1 MLVNKLIGGALL
13 AAVAAAPVAA
23 QTPSRVDRLKE
34 TGTITLGAPE
44 ASIPF
49 AFLDQNQQA
58 IGYTVDICKAVAKIV
73 ADDLGIKNLTIRH
86 RATTSSTRLPLIQ
99 NGTIDLEC
107 GNTTN
112 NAARKQQVEF
122 APTTFVSQV
131 VLAARK
137 DTKADVNDLSTFA
150 GKTVSATAGGQTF
163 KVAASIS
170 AAKGYDIKMAGAPDM
185 SRAFMLMESGRADAI
200 VSDDGLLYAAV
211 ASSKS
216 PEQYVIG
223 TRGLEFAPY
232 GIVQPKD
239 DPKFKALVDGAVRK
253 LMADGTVAK
262 LYDRYFMSPI
272 PPNGINLKYPM
283 SDALKKAISHPSDSS
298 NPDDYKP

>member
-1 MLVNKLIGGALL
+1 MNKFIGGALL
-13 AAVAAAPVAA
+13 LAIVTAPAAA
-23 QTPSRVDRLKE
+23 QTPSRADRIKE

-44 ASIPF
+44 ASFPF

-58 IGYTVDICKAVAKIV
+58 VGYTVDICKAVAKIV
-73 ADDLGIKNLTIRH
+73 ADKLGIKNLTIRH

-112 NAARKQQVEF
+112 NASRKQQVEF

-150 GKTVSATAGGQTF
+150 GKTISATAGGQTF
-163 KVAASIS
+163 KAVATAS
-170 AAKGYDIKMAGAPDM
+170 AAKGYDIRMSGAPDM

-216 PEQYVIG
+216 PELYVIG
-223 TRGLEFAPY
+223 TKGLELAPY
-232 GIVQPKD
+232 GIVQPKG
-239 DPKFKALVDGAVRK
+239 DPQFKTLVDGAVRQ

-262 LYDRYFMSPI
+262 LYDQYFMSPI
-272 PPNGINLKYPM
+272 PPNGVNLKYPM
-283 SDALKKAISHPSDSS
+283 SDALKKAIGNPTDASD
-298 NPDDYKP
+298 PDHYKP